1 MENSLRPDRGSL
13 GRFVLR
19 RLLLH
24 IPVLFGVTF
33 LTYGLM
39 FLSPSDP
46 VEMMLQA
53 QGIPVTPEVAQ
64 AMRVKMGL
72 DRPFLEQYFTWLG
85 RFIRGDMGV
94 SLIDGEPV
102 WTMLKEAIPRTL
114 LLTASSL
121 LVTVLLAVPLG
132 IFTAVRQNR
141 FSDCLIRF
149 LSFLGNAMP
158 SFLLS
163 LLLLYLFALR
173 LRLLPVLASGTLEG
187 LLLPTLALAI
197 PMSGR
202 YIRQVRAAVL
212 EQLGQR
218 YVEGAVSRGVP
229 ARRVLLGSVLRN
241 SMTTIITLLSLSA
254 GSLLGGTAAVERIF
268 SWRGMGYM
276 VMDAI
281 LTRDYP
287 VIQAFMVW
295 MTGLYVVINLLTD
308 LAYPLFDPRA
318 RRGLGVRP

>member
-19 RLLLH
+19 RLLLL

-72 DRPFLEQYFTWLG
+72 DRPFLEQYFAWLW
-85 RFIRGDMGV
+85 RFLSGDMGV

-102 WTMLKEAIPRTL
+102 RQMLMAAAPKTL
-114 LLTASSL
+114 LLTATSL
-121 LVTVLLAVPLG
+121 LVTVALSLPLG
-132 IFTAVRQNR
+132 ILTAVRQNR
-141 FSDCLIRF
+141 FSDYLIRF

-158 SFLLS
+158 CFLLS

-173 LRLLPVLASGTLEG
+173 LNLLPVLAGGGAKG
-187 LLLPTLALAI
+187 LILPTLALSL

-218 YVEGAVSRGVP
+218 YVSGAISRGV
-229 ARRVLLGSVLRN
+229 RTRTVLFKSVLRN
-241 SMTTIITLLSLSA
+241 AMTTILTLLALSM

-281 LTRDYP
+281 FMRDYP
-287 VIQAFMVW
+287 VIQAFVVW
-295 MTGLYVVINLLTD
+295 MTVLYVVINLLTD
-308 LAYPLFDPRA
+308 LSYAIVDPRS
-318 RRGLGVRP
+318 RKGLGVQP

>member
-19 RLLLH
+19 RLLLL

-72 DRPFLEQYFTWLG
+72 DRPFLEQYFAWLW
-85 RFIRGDMGV
+85 RFLSGDMGV

-102 WTMLKEAIPRTL
+102 RQMLMAAAPKTL
-114 LLTASSL
+114 LLTATSL
-121 LVTVLLAVPLG
+121 LVTVALSLPLG
-132 IFTAVRQNR
+132 ILTAVRQNR
-141 FSDCLIRF
+141 FSDYLIRF

-158 SFLLS
+158 CFLLS

-173 LRLLPVLASGTLEG
+173 LNLLPVLAGSL
-187 LLLPTLALAI
+187 

-218 YVEGAVSRGVP
+218 YVSGAISRGV
-229 ARRVLLGSVLRN
+229 RTRTVLFKSVLRN
-241 SMTTIITLLSLSA
+241 AMTTILTLLALSM

-281 LTRDYP
+281 FMRDYP
-287 VIQAFMVW
+287 VIQAFVVW
-295 MTGLYVVINLLTD
+295 MTVLYVVINLLTD
-308 LAYPLFDPRA
+308 LSYAIVDPRS
-318 RRGLGVRP
+318 RKGLGVQP